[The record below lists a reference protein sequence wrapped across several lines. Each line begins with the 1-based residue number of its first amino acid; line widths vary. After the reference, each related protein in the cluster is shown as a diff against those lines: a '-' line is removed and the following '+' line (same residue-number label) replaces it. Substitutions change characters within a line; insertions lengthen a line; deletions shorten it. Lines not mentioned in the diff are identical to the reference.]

1 MYLIIRLAFNN
12 LKKDSLN
19 QLYYYKDMV
28 NINVIKVLKNFIS
41 VMY

>member
-19 QLYYYKDMV
+19 QLYYKDMV
-28 NINVIKVLKNFIS
+28 NMNFIRVLKNLDS
-41 VMY
+41 G